1 MGFFVYEL
9 ERKKIVDEPIRQP
22 GCHGGD
28 KWPRPRR
35 TANIRNSL
43 FMGKYTV
50 VVQNAIMDGT
60 LNASRT

>member
-28 KWPRPRR
+28 KWPKGLKGQR
-35 TANIRNSL
+35 TSEIV
-43 FMGKYTV
+43 YTWE
-50 VVQNAIMDGT
+50 NT
-60 LNASRT
+60 P